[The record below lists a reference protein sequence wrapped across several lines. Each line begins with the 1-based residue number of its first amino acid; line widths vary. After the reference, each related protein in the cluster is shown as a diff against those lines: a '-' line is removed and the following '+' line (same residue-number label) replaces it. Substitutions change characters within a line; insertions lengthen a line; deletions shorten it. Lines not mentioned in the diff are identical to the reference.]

1 MDTIMRLLPLRR
13 LARTI
18 GALLIGAVAA
28 VSAAPG
34 ETVGTE
40 RAEVSRRIPGGFTEM
55 QRSPHER
62 REWLDELG
70 RHVAKRAARVVPKGQ
85 RLLVTITDVQRA
97 GMVEPW
103 RPGRLADVRIVRD
116 PTPPRIDLSYQLVSA
131 QGAVLKEGSRRL
143 RDLAFLNRGGLPSSD
158 PLRYEKSLIDTWLRD
173 DFGSVRR

>member
-173 DFGSVRR
+173 DFGPARR

>member
-70 RHVAKRAARVVPKGQ
+70 RHLAKRAARVVPKGP
-85 RLLVTITDVQRA
+85 RLLVSITDVQRA

-173 DFGSVRR
+173 DFGPARR

>member
-1 MDTIMRLLPLRR
+1 MDTIRRLLRLRR
-13 LARTI
+13 LARTL

-70 RHVAKRAARVVPKGQ
+70 RHVAKRAAHIVPKGQ

-116 PTPPRIDLSYQLVSA
+116 PTPPRIDLSFQLVSA

-173 DFGSVRR
+173 DFGPVRR

>member
-1 MDTIMRLLPLRR
+1 MDTIRRLLRLRR
-13 LARTI
+13 LARTL

-34 ETVGTE
+34 ETVSTE

-70 RHVAKRAARVVPKGQ
+70 RHVAKRAAHIVPKGQ

-116 PTPPRIDLSYQLVSA
+116 PTPPRIDLSFQLVSA

-173 DFGSVRR
+173 DFGPVRR

>member
-70 RHVAKRAARVVPKGQ
+70 RHVAKRAAHIVPKGQ

-116 PTPPRIDLSYQLVSA
+116 PTPPRIDLSFQLVSA

-173 DFGSVRR
+173 DFGPVRR